1 MKHTR
6 LFAKLIAVFA
16 VLTVVFASAFTLFAC
31 NRNKNKVTI
40 NDIFKSQSSEKEFSD
55 YKEEFTLP
63 VGWKIYTSSVSSSS
77 QSSSL
82 NSDVGYIKS
91 LDAFV
96 VSKDGNLSIVK
107 CGDSRVYYTGLMEG
121 MVFPDWMGIS
131 ALRIKGNLI
140 VCKFKNNDVG
150 AFDINGNTVIS
161 RVKLGSK
168 SVSDSISNVNI
179 DNIIRILDDGLIA
192 VHYNYDR
199 LGGRSGYTTI
209 YRPSYDGDIDSRGK
223 LVCRIENNDNAL
235 GYVNGF
241 DKKYVSV
248 VGNKVGGDRVY
259 LIPESSSDPQ
269 NVTST
274 TNGTLVNDGHENYE
288 KELTYVGK
296 GKFFM
301 YEAWTVGEKDEYDYT
316 DGSKYWMV
324 QQHIYTPDNDRLE
337 EYKANDDKIFVKMTN
352 NYYGAAKSGIETS
365 SYLNDGFIYVSYGLF
380 IEGEKK
386 VGFYDQ
392 YILDDDLNVVMS
404 LTGNFGIT
412 IKDQKKDSV
421 GVYDLVMTKVDG
433 YFYVPLQPSEINIF
447 DGNGKLVGH
456 NDRTTVIQQE
466 LSNNMLI
473 AGIVDPD
480 DDDEALYGAFNIKG
494 EEVIEF
500 KYKSLA
506 AFRGAYTIGERY
518 DEDTKKTVR
527 VLIGVDGVEIT
538 RMSDGSTPLG
548 DMSSA
553 SAYKIGCYVFK
564 ETRDGTDYFGI
575 KNFNPNVGAN
585 VVMPAFITGKSSL
598 LYASNSSP
606 SDVFM
611 FEEVTN
617 GNNVSYTVY
626 RLI

>member
-63 VGWKIYTSSVSSSS
+63 VG
-77 QSSSL
+77 
-82 NSDVGYIKS
+82 YIKS
-91 LDAFV
+91 PDAFV

-121 MVFPDWMGIS
+121 MLFPDWMGIS

-161 RVKLGSK
+161 RVKLGSR
-168 SVSDSISNVNI
+168 SVGESIANVNI
-179 DNIIRILDDGLIA
+179 DNIIKILDDGLIA

-199 LGGRSGYTTI
+199 LGGKSGYTTI

-235 GYVNGF
+235 SYVSGF

-259 LIPESSSDPQ
+259 LIPESASAPQ
-269 NVTST
+269 NIVSTS
-274 TNGTLVNDGHENYE
+274 NGTLVNEGHENYE

-296 GKFFM
+296 GRFFM
-301 YEAWTVGEKDEYDYT
+301 YESWTVDEKDEYDYM
-316 DGSKYWMV
+316 DDSKYWIV
-324 QQHIYTPDNDRLE
+324 QQHIYTPDNDKLE
-337 EYKANDDKIFVKMTN
+337 AYKANEDKVFVKMTN
-352 NYYGAAKSGIETS
+352 NYYGASKSGIETS

-392 YILDDDLNVVMS
+392 YILDSDLNVVMS

-456 NDRTTVIQQE
+456 NDRTTVIHQE

-480 DDDEALYGAFNIKG
+480 DDDEALFGAFNIKG

-506 AFRGAYTIGERY
+506 AFRGAYTIGERF
-518 DEDTKKTVR
+518 DEDTKKTVK
-527 VLIGVDGVEIT
+527 VIVGVDGVEIT
-538 RMSDGSTPLG
+538 QMSDGSAPLG

-575 KNFNPNVGAN
+575 KNFNPNVSAN
-585 VVMPAFITGKSSL
+585 LVMPAFITGKNSL

-617 GNNVSYTVY
+617 GNNVSFTVY